1 MKTPSYVYFL
11 TNLLRTTLY
20 IGVARNLPRRV
31 EQHQQKA
38 VPGFTSKYKLDRLI
52 YFEEHTSL
60 LEAITREKQLK
71 NWRRE
76 KKEWLINEVNPE
88 WNELVPES

>member
-1 MKTPSYVYFL
+1 MKRPSYVYFL